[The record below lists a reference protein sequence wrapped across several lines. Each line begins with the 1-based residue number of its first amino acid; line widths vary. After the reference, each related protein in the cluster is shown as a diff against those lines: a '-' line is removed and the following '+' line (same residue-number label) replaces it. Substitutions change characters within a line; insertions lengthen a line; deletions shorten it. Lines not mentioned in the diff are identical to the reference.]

1 MNMKVFFE
9 RVRAAF
15 GSLNQPQVDGF
26 NAILSG
32 WTMQGGEDLRWL
44 AYMLATAWHETGEA
58 MQPIHERGGT
68 DYFTRMY
75 DPPPAGTRP
84 SVAKYLGNT
93 RPGDGARYHGR
104 GYVQLTGRG
113 NYRKMGKKLNIDL
126 EGNPDLALDA
136 DVAEEI
142 MFAGMRDGD
151 FTGHKLSQ
159 YFNASKDDPVN
170 ARRIIN
176 GTDDAGLIKGYHDS
190 FLAAIKAADV
200 AAPSPPPD
208 PPAVAFDPAI
218 HIERSAL
225 ADELRRMADAVE
237 GYSPQHEPAS
247 T

>member
-1 MNMKVFFE
+1 MNMKIFFE
-9 RVRAAF
+9 RVRSSF
-15 GSLNQPQVDGF
+15 GALSQKQVDGF

-58 MQPIHERGGT
+58 MQPINELGGT
-68 DYFTRMY
+68 NYFTRMY

-84 SVAKYLGNT
+84 SVAEDLGNT

-113 NYRKMGKKLNIDL
+113 DYRKMGKKLNIDL

-151 FTGHKLSQ
+151 FTGKKLPD
-159 YFNASKDDPVN
+159 YFSASKDDPVN

-176 GTDDAGLIKGYHDS
+176 GTDKADLIAGYHRN
-190 FLAAIKAADV
+190 FLVAIKSAEAAR
-200 AAPSPPPD
+200 PD
-208 PPAVAFDPAI
+208 PIKPEPPAVAFDPAV
-218 HIERSAL
+218 HVERSAL
-225 ADELRRMADAVE
+225 ADELRKMADALE
-237 GYSPQHEPAS
+237 GKGPVS
-247 T
+247 